1 MGQHMRFWQQAL
13 TGLTLISTAT
23 IGLTAQISVTDW
35 DYSLPNSIT
44 DAGMYYPATLESE
57 LPTTATVSISG
68 LIDTDTWEVRA
79 STNITGISIDV
90 RCRPGTVSDCG
101 YKTLTNSKHKIF
113 SGTGN
118 HANIPLDFMIKNF
131 DVTDGNG
138 TINIKIDYE
147 VVVTP

>member
-1 MGQHMRFWQQAL
+1 MQLHRYLVGLLFAGL
-13 TGLTLISTAT
+13 SLSGYTADIGVTG
-23 IGLTAQISVTDW
+23 W

-44 DAGMYYPATLESE
+44 NAGEYYPSTLESE

-68 LIDTDTWEVRA
+68 LNDTDTWEVRA

-90 RCRPGTVSDCG
+90 RCRPGTVSDCD
-101 YKTLTNSKHKIF
+101 YKALTSSKRKIF

-118 HANIPLDFMIKNF
+118 HASIPLDFMIKNF
-131 DVTDGNG
+131 DVTDGNS
-138 TINIKIDYE
+138 TIKIEIDYE